1 MIFVLVTSTL
11 NFFLGNIDLSR
22 VTKEQLKKCIFRW
35 NFSHSIGQFN
45 LKISSLRECPKK
57 WLDRKLDEGRV
68 EEIARSIT
76 ANPAS
81 MHNAQPWLAIADV
94 TKEDVVKDKNV
105 IKGAN
110 IQLIG
115 GLHRHAACKKVLLKK
130 RFEIL
135 VRLLHV
141 CDRIRLPLA
150 ANKVGTGVLSK

>member
-35 NFSHSIGQFN
+35 NFSQSIGQFN

-94 TKEDVVKDKNV
+94 TKKDVVKDKNV

-130 RFEIL
+130 
-135 VRLLHV
+135 
-141 CDRIRLPLA
+141 
-150 ANKVGTGVLSK
+150 GSKFWSDCYMYVTELDFP